1 MKISEIIKIIEEWA
15 DPRYMDDWDN
25 CGLQYGSKDQAVKGI
40 LITLDVTEEV
50 LEYAISSG
58 SNLVISHHPL
68 IFNGIK
74 NLSLSTHQGRMA
86 YKIIKNDIGIYCAH
100 TSLDLA
106 PGGVSDVL
114 AEKLGIFS
122 SRPLRIHDKS
132 PQTGSIGYGRI
143 GDIEPL
149 KLEELARL
157 VKDRLGVEVLKV
169 YGDSKDQISKLAVCG
184 GSGAEF
190 IEDAAYSKAQA
201 YVTGDI
207 KYHDAQLAKELG
219 IIILDATHYH
229 TEKPALYA
237 VRNRLIKNIIEKV
250 NLEIYEGPT
259 FAVKHY

>member
-1 MKISEIIKIIEEWA
+1 MKISEIIRIMEEWA

-25 CGLQYGSKDQAVKGI
+25 CGLQYGSRDQDVKGI
-40 LITLDVTEEV
+40 LITLDVTEDV
-50 LEYAISSG
+50 LEYAITSG
-58 SNLVISHHPL
+58 SNLIISHHPS
-68 IFNGIK
+68 IFKGIK
-74 NLSLSTHQGRMA
+74 DLSLSTYQGRMA

-114 AEKLGIFS
+114 AEKLGIFNS
-122 SRPLRIHDKS
+122 KPLRVHVKS
-132 PQTGSIGYGRI
+132 PQYGSIGYGRV
-143 GDIEPL
+143 GGIEPL
-149 KLEELARL
+149 RFEELVKL

-169 YGDSKDQISKLAVCG
+169 YGDSKDPIARLAVCG
-184 GSGAEF
+184 GSGADF

-201 YVTGDI
+201 YITGDI

-219 IIILDATHYH
+219 IVLIDATHYH

-237 VRNRLIKNIIEKV
+237 VKNRLMDNIIEKV
-250 NLEIYEGPT
+250 NLEIYEEPT

>member
-1 MKISEIIKIIEEWA
+1 MKISEIIRIIEEWA
-15 DPRYMDDWDN
+15 DPSYMDDWDN
-25 CGLQYGSKDQAVKGI
+25 CGLQYGSSNQNVKGI

-58 SNLVISHHPL
+58 SNLIVSHHPL
-68 IFNGIK
+68 IFKGIK
-74 NLSLSTHQGRMA
+74 DLSLSTHQGRMA

-114 AEKLGIFS
+114 AEKLGITNT
-122 SRPLRIHDKS
+122 RPLRIHEKS
-132 PQTGSIGYGRI
+132 PQYKSIGYGRVGHI
-143 GDIEPL
+143 DPL
-149 KLEELARL
+149 KLEELCIL

-169 YGDSKDQISKLAVCG
+169 YGESNDPISKLAVCG
-184 GSGAEF
+184 GSGADL
-190 IEDAAYSKAQA
+190 IEDAAILKAQA
-201 YVTGDI
+201 YITGDI

-219 IIILDATHYH
+219 IVLIDATHYY

-237 VRNRLIKNIIEKV
+237 IKNRLMNNIIEKL